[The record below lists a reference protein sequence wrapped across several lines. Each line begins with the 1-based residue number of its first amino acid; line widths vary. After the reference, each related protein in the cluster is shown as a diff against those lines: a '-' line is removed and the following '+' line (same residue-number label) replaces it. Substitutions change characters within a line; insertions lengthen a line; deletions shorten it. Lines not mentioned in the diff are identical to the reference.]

1 MQDGS
6 FTKTHT
12 MNLLLRNHE
21 TFPITGRRQLNVEL
35 VKGGEIIFSMHY
47 DVPLHTARLESNGTR
62 RVFMVYTEGK
72 RMPKHVF
79 KNEYGF
85 DVGLIDPQ
93 AVYNNY
99 GCVQLYGN
107 SFYYNLDFIAAGSL
121 SIYHLPE
128 TPAQLTIKL
137 DGYATGINNLPDD
150 YFNFLLAGICWY
162 LQLPAKTEVLTTNLF
177 SSTSQAL
184 SV

>member
-1 MQDGS
+1 
-6 FTKTHT
+6 
-12 MNLLLRNHE
+12 MNLLLQNHE

-35 VKGGEIIFSMHY
+35 QKGAETIFSMHY

-93 AVYNNY
+93 AAYNNY
-99 GCVQLYGN
+99 GSVQLYNN
-107 SFYYNLDFIAAGSL
+107 SFYYNLDFVATKFL
-121 SIYHLPE
+121 SIYHLPD
-128 TPAQLTIKL
+128 TPAQLTIQL
-137 DGYATGINNLPDD
+137 DSYTTGINNLPDD
-150 YFNFLLAGICWY
+150 YFNFLLAGVCWY
-162 LQLPAKTEVLTTNLF
+162 LQLPVKAEVLNTNLF
-177 SSTSQAL
+177 TTTQPVL